1 MSCSSHRNLSLI
13 VGWLNIIL
21 PIVST
26 IVVLVSWL
34 IYDIPETKGDSQRH
48 ASLLLALIFT
58 YMILWF
64 ILSVLLTKGI
74 YEKRHKM
81 MMPWVYLT
89 GFIIFA
95 LTFLLV
101 YDIIADSIMGY
112 PFIILLLKFIGNCLT
127 LGTVV
132 FVSYP
137 VFMYYMKIRYN
148 WDDPELK

>member
-1 MSCSSHRNLSLI
+1 MACSSHRNLSLL
-13 VGWLNIIL
+13 VGWLNVIL
-21 PIVST
+21 PVLST
-26 IVVLVSWL
+26 IAILVSWL
-34 IYDIPETKGDSQRH
+34 IYDTPETKGDSQRY
-48 ASLLLALIFT
+48 AALLLALIFT
-58 YMILWF
+58 YLILWF

-74 YEKRHKM
+74 YEKRHKLM
-81 MMPWVYLT
+81 IPWVYLT

-101 YDIIADSIMGY
+101 YDIIADVILGY
-112 PFIILLLKFIGNCLT
+112 SFIILLLKFIGNCLT
-127 LGTVV
+127 LGTIV